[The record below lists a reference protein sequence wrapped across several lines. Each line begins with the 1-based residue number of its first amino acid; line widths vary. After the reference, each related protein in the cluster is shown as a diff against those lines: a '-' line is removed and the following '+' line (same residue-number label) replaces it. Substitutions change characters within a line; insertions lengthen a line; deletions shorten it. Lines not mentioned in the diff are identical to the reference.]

1 MKTMFIAL
9 LLVATAFGSVSA
21 QTDGGEITTISMA
34 DGIVTGPAA
43 NKPVSIQP
51 FIVVDTSFIECVYE
65 HIIYDPVKDKTK
77 ITNEILEV
85 GPKASRY
92 SLYGTYQRDSVV
104 DSYSNGITFGEYM
117 KISKQYGGGDLTEQI
132 KDRKEGLLK
141 SYDNI
146 LEDKYYY
153 DEPIPHIDWVLT
165 DEKEEVCGHDCLK
178 AIAHFRGRD
187 WTVWYAPDLTID
199 DGPLKFCGL
208 PGFILKVEDDKKEH
222 IIEAIQLRESAK
234 PLGYR
239 DSDVIKTDRK
249 KFNKMMEEYKSD
261 VRGFMSGSS
270 LAPTNLD
277 GSSTLK
283 GKKRRLFYNP
293 VEKD

>member
-9 LLVATAFGSVSA
+9 LLVAASFGTISA
-21 QTDGGEITTISMA
+21 QTDGGDITSISMA
-34 DGIVTGPAA
+34 DGTMTGSGA
-43 NKPVSIQP
+43 NKLVNIKPS
-51 FIVVDTSFIECVYE
+51 IVVDTSFIECVYE

-77 ITNEILEV
+77 ITDEILEV

-104 DSYSNGITFGEYM
+104 DSYSNGVTFGEYM
-117 KISKQYGGGDLTEQI
+117 KISKQYGGGGLTEQI

-141 SYDNI
+141 TYDNI
-146 LEDKYYY
+146 LMDNYYY
-153 DEPIPHIDWVLT
+153 DEAIPQIDWTLI
-165 DEKEEVCGHDCLK
+165 DEKEEICGHDCLK
-178 AIAHFRGRD
+178 ATAHFRGRD
-187 WTVWYAPDLTID
+187 WTAWYAPDLTID

-222 IIEAIQLRESAK
+222 IIEGIQLRESAK
-234 PLGYR
+234 PFGYR
-239 DSDVIKTDRK
+239 DSKSIKTDRK

-261 VRGFMSGSS
+261 VGGFMSGST

-293 VEKD
+293 VEKE